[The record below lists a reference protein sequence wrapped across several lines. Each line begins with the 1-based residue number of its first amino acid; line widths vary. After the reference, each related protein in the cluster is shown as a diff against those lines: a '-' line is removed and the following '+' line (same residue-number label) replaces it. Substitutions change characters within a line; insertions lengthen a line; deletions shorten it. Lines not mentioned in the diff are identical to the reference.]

1 MFRVA
6 PKTLY
11 DYEVEEWSVP
21 PHLPKR
27 ARTFYSPSGDSLAA
41 LYFSFRNRQAFA
53 AASLLLAIL
62 KGMVG
67 TKAKKPSFLA
77 LDS

>member
-11 DYEVEEWSVP
+11 DYELEEWFVP
-21 PHLPKR
+21 PHSPKR
-27 ARTFYSPSGDSLAA
+27 ARTFHSPSGDSLAA
-41 LYFSFRNRQAFA
+41 FYFLVSKSTSIRSCFA
-53 AASLLLAIL
+53 L
-62 KGMVG
+62 VG
-67 TKAKKPSFLA
+67 HTERYGRYECQKTIFLA